1 MLMEM
6 DRMLLDAILWK
17 CPNCGSEWL
26 IDEVGGD
33 WEENGCP
40 GCPPEEDEVS
50 LIKGVNCD
58 CEMCNLRR

>member
-6 DRMLLDAILWK
+6 DRMLLDAIVWK

-40 GCPPEEDEVS
+40 GCPPEETND
-50 LIKGVNCD
+50 G
-58 CEMCNLRR
+58 R